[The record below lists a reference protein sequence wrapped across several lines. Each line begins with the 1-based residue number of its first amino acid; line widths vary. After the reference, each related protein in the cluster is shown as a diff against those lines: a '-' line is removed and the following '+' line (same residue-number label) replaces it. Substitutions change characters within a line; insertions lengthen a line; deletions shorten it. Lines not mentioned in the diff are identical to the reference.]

1 MVFTQV
7 TATFLFYTF
16 QYSIPFSV
24 RFFESEFES
33 GCSRINYDSLLLII
47 LQVQCSDKQ
56 IPHPNKN
63 HIELITNCIPSLM
76 NQPPFLWNTKGTAA
90 DS

>member
-1 MVFTQV
+1 MLIVFTQV

-33 GCSRINYDSLLLII
+33 VAQELSIVFLLII
-47 LQVQCSDKQ
+47 IVQVQCSDKQ

-63 HIELITNCIPSLM
+63 HIE
-76 NQPPFLWNTKGTAA
+76 
-90 DS
+90 